1 MVLGRGIASLTS
13 TVLIAASCLVV
24 AHGHD
29 DEGAPDM
36 EMGMQTASL
45 TYMLNASTTPVT
57 PLPALSSPETYF
69 MYPDYQGLMFTHI
82 LLMTVAWFFMLP
94 IGRY

>member
-1 MVLGRGIASLTS
+1 MVLGKGLASLAS
-13 TVLIAASCLVV
+13 IALIATTCLVV

-29 DEGAPDM
+29 DEGRPDM
-36 EMGMQTASL
+36 ETDMQTASI
-45 TYMLNASTTPVT
+45 TPMLNASTTPVT
-57 PLPALSSPETYF
+57 PPPAPSSQESYF
-69 MYPDYQGLMFTHI
+69 MYPAYQGLMFTHI